1 MNGKDKAP
9 PHKESYYQTR
19 IIKWLKEQYP
29 DELASYTCRMKLY
42 FAEQNREKFFE
53 TLETLKRS
61 DVLIDNETLELIR
74 IFSS

>member
-1 MNGKDKAP
+1 M
-9 PHKESYYQTR
+9 
-19 IIKWLKEQYP
+19 KEQYP